1 MWNLL
6 FLFID
11 GDRRFQE
18 KKKIAIKYYI
28 KSAIIIQKYYRRHL
42 AIKYYNSKKIT
53 VNDPKI
59 LAKQII
65 DKADKLLNL
74 IRRQLNKSNNLTKP
88 RMI

>member
-1 MWNLL
+1 MWDLL

-18 KKKIAIKYYI
+18 KKKIAIKHYI

-42 AIKYYNSKKIT
+42 AIKYYNLKKVT

-74 IRRQLNKSNNLTKP
+74 IRTQLNKSNNLTEP
-88 RMI
+88 GMI

>member
-18 KKKIAIKYYI
+18 KKKIAIKHCI

-42 AIKYYNSKKIT
+42 AIKYYNLKKVT

-65 DKADKLLNL
+65 DKADEVLKL
-74 IRRQLNKSNNLTKP
+74 IRRQLNKSNNLPKP
-88 RMI
+88 WMI